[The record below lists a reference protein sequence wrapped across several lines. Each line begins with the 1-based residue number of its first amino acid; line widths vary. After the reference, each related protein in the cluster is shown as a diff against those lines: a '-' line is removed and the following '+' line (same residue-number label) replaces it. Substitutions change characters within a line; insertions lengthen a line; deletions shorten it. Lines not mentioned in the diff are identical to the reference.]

1 MSGDTPTSGEGR
13 ISTLPTETVERIA
26 AGEVITRPARVVAEL
41 VENALD
47 ADASRVT
54 VRVDGD
60 GTDRIVVADDGHGLS
75 AADARRAVRPHT
87 TSKIDAAS
95 DLAGVDTL
103 GFRGEALAS
112 VVDAAETVHLV
123 TNDGGG
129 AATDLTVR
137 GTAGDQTVTTAE
149 TSRGRGTTVTV
160 EGLFADRPARREGL
174 AAPETEFGRISRLV
188 SRYALVHADVA
199 FEVVHDGDPVQ
210 STPGTG
216 RTDALLAVYDRE
228 TAAAAVSCETTA
240 SVPGLDESDG
250 VGDGDETGGVA
261 GGEETD
267 GVVAGDDADAVTVSG
282 RLCSP
287 AVTRSDRRGVHVAV
301 NGRPVTDDGLARAV
315 RRGYGRLLPDGREP
329 VAVVCLT
336 VPPTAVDPNVHP
348 AKERVAL
355 AASEAIADVVADA
368 VADAL
373 STAELDR
380 PAETAVDLETA
391 LDAVD
396 AETDDTLATARV
408 VGQYRDLYLLCEAD
422 EDLLVVD
429 QHAAHERVTFER
441 LRARVAD
448 EAVPSRAVDP
458 PATVTLD
465 PGVVAAVEH
474 YADRLRQLG
483 FAVREFG
490 GDTVRVTAVPAPLG
504 RAAAPESLREV
515 AATLARGET
524 PTPRED
530 LLAEV
535 ACHPS
540 LRAGETVDDET
551 ARQLLDRLSECE
563 RPYAC
568 PHGRPTVLRVDEA
581 TLARGFERENTRL
594 G

>member
-1 MSGDTPTSGEGR
+1 MPADTPASDEGR
-13 ISTLPTETVERIA
+13 IATLPTETVERIA

-47 ADASRVT
+47 AAASRVT

-60 GTDRIVVADDGHGLS
+60 GTERIVVADDGHGLS

-112 VVDAAETVHLV
+112 VVDAAETVRVV

-129 AATDLTVR
+129 AATELTVR
-137 GTAGDQTVTTAE
+137 GTAGDQTISTAE

-199 FEVVHDGDPVQ
+199 FELVHDGDPVQ
-210 STPGTG
+210 STPGIG

-240 SVPGLDESDG
+240 SVPGVDDTDG
-250 VGDGDETGGVA
+250 VT
-261 GGEETD
+261 GGEEAD
-267 GVVAGDDADAVTVSG
+267 GAAGGDDADAVAVTG

-287 AVTRSDRRGVHVAV
+287 AVTRSDRRGVHLAV
-301 NGRPVTDDGLARAV
+301 NGRPVTDEALARAV

-355 AASEAIADVVADA
+355 AASEAVADA
-368 VADAL
+368 VADAVAEAL

-380 PAETAVDLETA
+380 PAETAADLETA
-391 LDAVD
+391 LDPVD

-408 VGQYRDLYLLCEAD
+408 LGQYRDLYLLCEAD

-465 PGVVAAVEH
+465 PGVAAAVEH
-474 YADRLRQLG
+474 HADRLRESG
-483 FAVREFG
+483 FAVRDFG

-504 RAAAPESLREV
+504 RAAAPESLRE
-515 AATLARGET
+515 AAAALARGET

-540 LRAGETVDDET
+540 LRAGETVDGET
-551 ARQLLDRLSECE
+551 ARRLLDRLSECE